1 MAVRYQN
8 RSHAGRILA
17 NHIRDS
23 KCHCQSNSIV
33 LGMPRGGVPVAYE
46 VALELQ
52 LPFDVMLVKKIGA
65 PEQPELAIGAVAG
78 DNLTILDKSLIKSV
92 GLSNHAIE
100 ILIDTKRHE
109 LNLQRLRY
117 ELDRPHPDLYKQ
129 DVILVDDGLATGTTM
144 VAAIR
149 AARSSRPNRIILAV
163 PVAPPDTIKKINPM
177 VDFIICPLQP
187 ENFHSVSEFY
197 DNFPQTSDDEVK
209 QILSHAG

>member
-1 MAVRYQN
+1 MTFRYTDRN
-8 RSHAGRILA
+8 HAGRILA
-17 NHIRDS
+17 NHIRES

-46 VALELQ
+46 VARELQ

-65 PEQPELAIGAVAG
+65 PDQPELAIGAVAG
-78 DNLTILDKSLIKSV
+78 DNITILDKSLIQNL
-92 GLSNHAIE
+92 GLSIRV
-100 ILIDTKRHE
+100 IDMLIDTKHHE
-109 LNLQRLRY
+109 LNLQRHRY

-144 VAAIR
+144 IAAIR

-163 PVAPPDTIKKINPM
+163 PVAPPDTIDKINPM
-177 VDFIICPLQP
+177 VDFAICPIQP

-197 DNFPQTSDDEVK
+197 DNFKQISDEEVK
-209 QILSHAG
+209 KILSFAG